1 MLSNVCAVA
10 FHILPEWYSSRIF
23 YPGMYGLFS
32 GSLLFCW
39 EVFEI
44 MEYPIFTLSED
55 GTIGSSGTVV
65 DDNVQSVSGGDASGS
80 APSTL
85 TADDVAAVMTAALD
99 ENLAALQGDVSYLA
113 SEAASGAGYISSTIL
128 ETFDRV
134 LQQYDFD
141 YYCAYRTGDDNYS
154 AVLYLSDTYSY
165 NGSTLYLD
173 DVTQVELY
181 RANVGTGY
189 NNYEYRYNV
198 SSAGD
203 VDIRMDRDL
212 MYYTNCVP
220 GYPALGEVSAPT
232 KYSQSTSFVICL
244 LVIIVFLLFRR
255 PRK

>member
-1 MLSNVCAVA
+1 
-10 FHILPEWYSSRIF
+10 
-23 YPGMYGLFS
+23 
-32 GSLLFCW
+32 
-39 EVFEI
+39 
-44 MEYPIFTLSED
+44 MEYPIFTISED
-55 GTIGSSGTVV
+55 GTIETSGTIV
-65 DDNVQSVSGGDASGS
+65 DDTVQSVSGGDALGS
-80 APSTL
+80 PVYVVPVDTL
-85 TADDVAAVMTAALD
+85 SADEVAAVVSDTLD
-99 ENLAALQGDVSYLA
+99 SNLAALQDDVSYLA
-113 SEAASGAGYISSTIL
+113 SETASSAGYISSTIL

-181 RANVGTGY
+181 RTNIGTGY
-189 NNYEYRYNV
+189 NNYEYRYVV

-212 MYYTNCVP
+212 MYYTNCLT

-232 KYSQSTSFVICL
+232 KYSQGTSFIICL
-244 LVIIVFLLFRR
+244 LVIIAFLLIRR